1 MYCIHIFYNPDTWT
15 IHAGWLHVSR
25 HRCQWALRGGDD
37 SLRQYQAGGRPV
49 GQPYQTK
56 PQIVQVR
63 FRFWLASGTEN
74 EVETDTFFMY
84 LPPKKNKNVS
94 FFSWDRDNS
103 YIYEM
108 KLPVILYIKQ
118 GWQLLNVG

>member
-1 MYCIHIFYNPDTWT
+1 M
-15 IHAGWLHVSR
+15 SR

-84 LPPKKNKNVS
+84 LPPPKKIKMS
-94 FFSWDRDNS
+94 LFSLEIGITVTYMRWNYQLS
-103 YIYEM
+103 YT
-108 KLPVILYIKQ
+108 
-118 GWQLLNVG
+118 